1 MKHVVFKDR
10 VKLYARAGNGGN
22 GSVSFRREKGI
33 PKGGPDGGDGGHGG
47 SVILR
52 CDVNEDS
59 LLPIYYQPHVK
70 AKNAG
75 SGSGQQKHGANSE
88 DCIVK
93 VAPGTVVTDAETGD
107 FVGELIRDGEELV
120 ICKGGHGGLGNVR
133 FKSSTNQTPRQF
145 SEGTLGEEKVFWLE
159 LKLMADVGLV
169 GYPNAGKSTLL
180 SRLTHAHPK
189 IAPYPFTTINP
200 IVGTLEYPNFS
211 RLKFADIPGLIDGA
225 HEGVGL
231 GHQFLRH
238 IERSRFII
246 FVLDMAGTDD
256 RNPTD
261 DFMHLK
267 EELRLHMEELSC
279 TPYLVVANKMDT
291 PGAEEKLAEFK
302 QRTDENI
309 FEISAELGEGLEPVK
324 DYLYKHFFE
333 TQKVMEETAEIE
345 QERSG
350 ENPD

>member
-10 VKLYARAGNGGN
+10 VKLYIRAGNGGN
-22 GSVSFRREKGI
+22 GCVSFRREKYI

-52 CDVNEDS
+52 CDANEDS
-59 LLPIYYQPHVK
+59 LLPLYYQPHQR
-70 AKNAG
+70 AKHAQHGMG
-75 SGSGQQKHGANSE
+75 SNCHGRNSD

-93 VAPGTVVTDAETGD
+93 VAPGTVVFDAEND
-107 FVGELIRDGEELV
+107 EFLGELIQPGEELLV
-120 ICKGGHGGLGNVR
+120 AKGGHGGIGNIHY
-133 FKSSTNQTPRQF
+133 KSSTNQAPRQF
-145 SEGTLGEEKVFWLE
+145 TEGIPGEEKVLWLE

-200 IVGTLEYPNFS
+200 IIGTMEYPNFS
-211 RLKFADIPGLIDGA
+211 RLRIADIPGLIEGA

-238 IERSRFII
+238 IERSRFILFI
-246 FVLDMAGTDD
+246 LDMAGTDD

-261 DFMHLK
+261 DFLHLR
-267 EELRLHMEELSC
+267 EELKLHLEELSC
-279 TPYLVVANKMDT
+279 TPYLVVANKMDS
-291 PGAEEKLAEFK
+291 PGADQFLEEFK
-302 QRTDENI
+302 DRTQETVYP
-309 FEISAELGEGLEPVK
+309 ISAELGEGLEPIK
-324 DYLYKHFFE
+324 EFLYKHFFE
-333 TQKVMEETAEIE
+333 TRKVIEETAEL
-345 QERSG
+345 
-350 ENPD
+350 ENEDD

>member
-22 GSVSFRREKGI
+22 GCVSFRREKGI

-59 LLPIYYQPHVK
+59 LLAIYYRPHVK
-70 AKNAG
+70 ARHASAG
-75 SGSGQQKHGANSE
+75 SGQNKHGANSA
-88 DCIVK
+88 DCILK
-93 VAPGTVVTDAETGD
+93 VAPGTLVIDGETEE
-107 FVGELIRDGEELV
+107 VIGELTHDGEELL
-120 ICKGGHGGLGNVR
+120 ICQGGHGGLGNIR
-133 FKSSTNQTPRQF
+133 FKSSTNQAPRQF
-145 SEGTLGEEKVFWLE
+145 SEGTEGEDKVFWLE

-180 SRLTHAHPK
+180 SQLTNAHPK

-200 IVGTLEYPNFS
+200 IVGTMEYPNFS
-211 RLKFADIPGLIDGA
+211 RLKFADIPGLIEGA
-225 HEGVGL
+225 HDGVGL

-261 DFMHLK
+261 DFLHLK
-267 EELRLHMEELSC
+267 DELRLHLDELQH
-279 TPYLVVANKMDT
+279 TPYLVVANKMDS
-291 PGAEEKLAEFK
+291 PGADEKLAEFK
-302 QRTDENI
+302 TRTDETLL
-309 FEISAELGEGLEPVK
+309 EISAELGEGLEPVK
-324 DYLYKHFFE
+324 DYLFKHFFE
-333 TQKVMEETAEIE
+333 TRNVVPETTELENAEE
-345 QERSG
+345 
-350 ENPD
+350 D

>member
-22 GSVSFRREKGI
+22 GSISFRREKGI

-47 SVILR
+47 SVILQ

-75 SGSGQQKHGANSE
+75 SGSGQQKHGANSD

-93 VAPGTVVTDAETGD
+93 VAPGTVVTDAETGE
-107 FVGELIRDGEELV
+107 FIGELTKDGEELK
-120 ICKGGHGGLGNVR
+120 ICQGGHGGLGNVR
-133 FKSSTNQTPRQF
+133 FKSSTNQTPRQYT
-145 SEGTLGEEKVFWLE
+145 EGTKGEEKVFWLE

-180 SRLTHAHPK
+180 SRLTNAHPK

-211 RLKFADIPGLIDGA
+211 RIKFADIPGLIDGA

-238 IERSRFII
+238 IERSRFIL

-261 DFMHLK
+261 DFLHLK
-267 EELRLHMEELSC
+267 EELRLHMEELAC

-291 PGAEEKLAEFK
+291 PGAEEKLREFK

-309 FEISAELGEGLEPVK
+309 FEISAELGEGLEPIK
-324 DYLYKHFFE
+324 EHLYKHFFE
-333 TQKVMEETAEIE
+333 TPRVIAETAEIE
-345 QERSG
+345 REQSG
-350 ENPD
+350 DEPD

>member
-10 VKLYARAGNGGN
+10 VKIYVRAGNGGN
-22 GSVSFRREKGI
+22 GCVSFRREKFI

-52 CDVNEDS
+52 CDENEDS
-59 LLPIYYQPHVK
+59 LLPLYYQPHQR
-70 AKNAG
+70 ASHAQNGMG
-75 SGSGQQKHGANSE
+75 SNCHGRNSD

-93 VAPGTVVTDAETGD
+93 VASGTVVSDAETNE
-107 FVGELIRDGEELV
+107 FLGELLQPGEELV
-120 ICKGGHGGLGNVR
+120 VAKGGRGGIGNVH

-145 SEGTLGEEKVFWLE
+145 TEGTRGEEKVLWLE

-200 IVGTLEYPNFS
+200 IIGTMEYPNFS
-211 RLKFADIPGLIDGA
+211 RLRIADIPGLIEGA

-238 IERSRFII
+238 IERSKFILFI
-246 FVLDMAGTDD
+246 LDMAGTDD

-261 DFMHLK
+261 DFLHLR
-267 EELRLHMEELSC
+267 EELRLHLEELSC
-279 TPYLVVANKMDT
+279 TPYLVVANKMDS
-291 PGAEEKLAEFK
+291 PRADEFLKEFK
-302 QRTDENI
+302 DRTQELVYP
-309 FEISAELGEGLEPVK
+309 ISAELGEGLEPIK
-324 DYLYKHFFE
+324 EFLYKHFFE
-333 TQKVMEETAEIE
+333 TTKPQKFE
-345 QERSG
+345 
-350 ENPD
+350 D

>member
-10 VKLYARAGNGGN
+10 IKLYAKAGNGGN
-22 GSVSFRREKGI
+22 GCVSFRREKFI

-59 LLPIYYQPHVK
+59 LLPLFYQPHQK
-70 AKNAG
+70 AKNAQHGLG
-75 SGSGQQKHGANSE
+75 SDCHGKNSE

-93 VAPGTVVTDAETGD
+93 VAPGTVVTEVETGE
-107 FVGELIRDGEELV
+107 FVGELLKDGEEIV
-120 ICKGGHGGLGNVR
+120 VCKGGHGGLGNTR

-145 SEGTLGEEKVFWLE
+145 SEGTKGEEKVFWLE

-180 SRLTHAHPK
+180 GALTNAHPK
-189 IAPYPFTTINP
+189 VAPYPFTTINP
-200 IVGTLEYPNFS
+200 IVGTMEYENFS
-211 RLKFADIPGLIDGA
+211 RLKIADIPGLIEGA

-231 GHQFLRH
+231 GHKFLRH

-261 DFMHLK
+261 DFLHLK
-267 EELRLHMEELSC
+267 EELRLHLEELSC
-279 TPYLVVANKMDT
+279 TPYIVVANKMDT
-291 PGAEEKLAEFK
+291 PGADEKLAEFK

-309 FEISAELGEGLEPVK
+309 FEISAELREGLEPVK
-324 DYLYKHFFE
+324 EYLYKHFFE
-333 TQKVMEETAEIE
+333 TRKVVEETAEMDAE
-345 QERSG
+345 ASDE
-350 ENPD
+350 

>member
-10 VKLYARAGNGGN
+10 IKLYVRAGNGGN
-22 GSVSFRREKGI
+22 GCVSFRREKYI
-33 PKGGPDGGDGGHGG
+33 AKGGPDGGDGGHGG

-59 LLPIYYQPHVK
+59 LLPLYYQPHQK
-70 AKNAG
+70 ARNAQHG
-75 SGSGQQKHGANSE
+75 MGQNRHGANSA

-93 VAPGTVVTDAETGD
+93 VAPGTVITDAETGE
-107 FVGELIRDGEELV
+107 FVGELLVDGEELV
-120 ICKGGHGGLGNVR
+120 VAKGGHGGLGNTR
-133 FKSSTNQTPRQF
+133 FKSSVNQTPRQF
-145 SEGTLGEEKVFWLE
+145 TEGTLGEEKVLWLE

-200 IVGTLEYPNFS
+200 IVGTLEFENFS
-211 RLKFADIPGLIDGA
+211 RLKIADIPGLIDGA

-238 IERSRFII
+238 IERSRFIL
-246 FVLDMAGTDD
+246 FVLDMAGSDE

-261 DFMHLK
+261 DFLHLR

-279 TPYLVVANKMDT
+279 TPYVIVANKMDS
-291 PGAEEKLAEFK
+291 PGADEFLK
-302 QRTDENI
+302 EFTERTGELI
-309 FEISAELGEGLEPVK
+309 YEISAELGEGLEPIREH
-324 DYLYKHFFE
+324 LYKHFFE
-333 TQKVMEETAEIE
+333 TRKVVEETAEL
-345 QERSG
+345 
-350 ENPD
+350 ENEDD

>member
-10 VKLYARAGNGGN
+10 IKLYAKAGNGGN
-22 GSVSFRREKGI
+22 GCVSFRREKFI

-59 LLPIYYQPHVK
+59 LLPLYYQPHQK
-70 AKNAG
+70 AKHAQHGMG
-75 SGSGQQKHGANSE
+75 SDRHGRNSE

-93 VAPGTVVTDAETGD
+93 VAPGTVVIDAETD
-107 FVGELIRDGEELV
+107 EFVGELTKDGEELL
-120 ICKGGHGGLGNVR
+120 ICKGGHGGLGNTR

-145 SEGTLGEEKVFWLE
+145 TEGAKGEEKVFWLE

-180 SRLTHAHPK
+180 SQLTHAHPK

-200 IVGTLEYPNFS
+200 IVGTLEYENFS
-211 RLKFADIPGLIDGA
+211 RLKIADIPGLIDGA

-238 IERSRFII
+238 IERSRFIL

-256 RNPTD
+256 RNLTD
-261 DFMHLK
+261 DFLHLK
-267 EELRLHMEELSC
+267 EELRLHLEELSC
-279 TPYLVVANKMDT
+279 TPYTIVANKMDS
-291 PGAEEKLAEFK
+291 PGAEENLKEFK
-302 QRTDENI
+302 ERTGELVYG
-309 FEISAELGEGLEPVK
+309 ISAELGEGLEPVK
-324 DYLYKHFFE
+324 EYLYKHFFE
-333 TQKVMEETAEIE
+333 TRRVVEETAVIE
-345 QERSG
+345 G
-350 ENPD
+350 AGD

>member
-10 VKLYARAGNGGN
+10 IKLYARAGNGGN
-22 GSVSFRREKGI
+22 GCVSFRREKYVA
-33 PKGGPDGGDGGHGG
+33 KGGPDGGDGGHAG

-52 CDVNEDS
+52 CDINEDS
-59 LLPIYYQPHVK
+59 LLPLYYQPHQK
-70 AKNAG
+70 AKHAQHGLG
-75 SGSGQQKHGANSE
+75 SSCHGRNSA

-93 VAPGTVVTDAETGD
+93 VAPGTVVTDVETGE
-107 FVGELIRDGEELV
+107 FVGELLTDGEELL
-120 ICKGGHGGLGNVR
+120 ICKGGHGGLGNLR
-133 FKSSTNQTPRQF
+133 FKSSTNQAPRQF
-145 SEGTLGEEKVFWLE
+145 TEGVKGEEKVFWLE

-180 SRLTHAHPK
+180 SQLTHAHPK

-200 IVGTLEYPNFS
+200 IVGTMEYENFS
-211 RLKFADIPGLIDGA
+211 RLKFADIPGLIEGA
-225 HEGVGL
+225 HDGVGL

-261 DFMHLK
+261 DFIHLQ

-279 TPYLVVANKMDT
+279 TPYLVVANKMDS
-291 PGAEEKLAEFK
+291 PSADENLKEFK
-302 QRTDENI
+302 SRTNENV
-309 FEISAELGEGLEPVK
+309 FEISAELGEGLEPIK
-324 DYLYKHFFE
+324 EYLYKHFFE
-333 TQKVMEETAEIE
+333 TRKVIQETAELE
-345 QERSG
+345 QS
-350 ENPD
+350 ENADD

>member
-10 VKLYARAGNGGN
+10 VKLYARAGNGGD
-22 GSVSFRREKGI
+22 GSVSFRREKCI

-52 CDVNEDS
+52 CDSNEDS

-70 AKNAG
+70 AKHAQNG
-75 SGSGQQKHGANSE
+75 MGKNRHGANSE

-93 VAPGTVVTDAETGD
+93 VAPGTVISDVETGE
-107 FVGELIRDGEELV
+107 FVGELTKEGEELV
-120 ICKGGHGGLGNVR
+120 ICKGGHGGLGNTR

-145 SEGTLGEEKVFWLE
+145 TEGTKGEEKVFWLE

-200 IVGTLEYPNFS
+200 IVGTVEYPNFS
-211 RLKFADIPGLIDGA
+211 RLKIADIPGLIDGA

-238 IERSRFII
+238 IERSRFIL

-261 DFMHLK
+261 DFLHLK
-267 EELRLHMEELSC
+267 EELRLHLEELSC
-279 TPYLVVANKMDT
+279 TPYAIVANKMDS
-291 PGAEEKLAEFK
+291 PGADVFLSEFRERTAELVYPV
-302 QRTDENI
+302 
-309 FEISAELGEGLEPVK
+309 SAELGEGLEPVLEH
-324 DYLYKHFFE
+324 LYKHFFE
-333 TQKVMEETAEIE
+333 TRKVIKETAEMDPAGNE
-345 QERSG
+345 G
-350 ENPD
+350 D